1 MVAQAAASQLLLCE
15 IAVDWRMSALGF
27 TIYRMRRGRHERWFP
42 SLGLMPVKPG
52 ALQNC

>member
-15 IAVDWRMSALGF
+15 IAIDWRRSAPGF
-27 TIYRMRRGRHERWFP
+27 AIYRMRRGWVERWFP